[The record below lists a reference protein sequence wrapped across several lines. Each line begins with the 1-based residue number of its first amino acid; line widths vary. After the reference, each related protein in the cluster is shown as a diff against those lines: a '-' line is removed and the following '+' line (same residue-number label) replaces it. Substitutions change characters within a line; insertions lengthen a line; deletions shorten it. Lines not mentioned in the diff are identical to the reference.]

1 MAWMQKL
8 YETYEKCVAADLPDA
23 KHLLPIAHT
32 TQQAH
37 IEIVIDGEGQRSLS
51 MKMRQSASEFSV
63 APAAAR
69 A

>member
-1 MAWMQKL
+1 MAWFEQSGFAEGEYGL
-8 YETYEKCVAADLPDA
+8 AETLSKAKNTSVA
-23 KHLLPIAHT
+23 
-32 TQQAH
+32 
-37 IEIVIDGEGQRSLS
+37 GMRSLS